1 MTIRQTPLP
10 DLYLIVPQLL
20 EDERGGF
27 MRVFCNQALAS
38 VGLKKAIVQINHS
51 YNLSQ
56 GTFRGLHFQKW
67 PYEEAKL
74 VRCIK
79 GSICDIVVDLR
90 PESITFLQHVQIEL
104 SAANR
109 QMLYIPEGMAHGFIT
124 LDNDTEVLYHHT
136 EYYRP
141 EASTG
146 ISVFSETLAINL
158 PVPIRVIS
166 EKDRNLPVVTTD
178 FQRK

>member
-1 MTIRQTPLP
+1 MTICKTALP
-10 DLYLIVPQLL
+10 DLFLIVPRLL

-27 MRVFCNQALAS
+27 MRVFCDRELAS

-51 YNLSQ
+51 YNLHQ

-74 VRCIK
+74 VRCIR

-90 PESITFLQHVQIEL
+90 PESPAFLQHVQLSL

-109 QMLYIPEGMAHGFIT
+109 EMLYIPEGMAHGFIT
-124 LDNDTEVLYHHT
+124 LEDNTEVLYLHT

-141 EASTG
+141 EANAG
-146 ISVFSETLAINL
+146 ISVFSEILAISL
-158 PVPIRVIS
+158 PEPIRVIS
-166 EKDRNLPVVTTD
+166 EKDKNLPNVTPD
-178 FQRK
+178 FKWK